1 VTVDATTPA
10 GASVSFDASASDAGG
25 GNLQAVCDPASGA
38 TFPVATTTVQCRASD
53 SRGQTTS
60 GTFSVHVNG
69 AGEQIDNLDGAVE
82 AMNLDQKLAD
92 DLQAK
97 LAVPAKKLGGN
108 PKDACDAMS
117 DFPATVIDEAGKKTP
132 RITILQAQQLT
143 GRAVTVEGAL
153 GCIPPGSP
161 IGDAAHDL
169 LELMQAIG
177 GLGLK
182 DGETNELVGKAAN
195 AGKRLVEGKAD
206 DACRGLT
213 ELAKRINDD
222 AGKKDKLT
230 DEQAAQLIASVVR
243 IRSSLDC

>member
-25 GNLQAVCDPASGA
+25 GTLQAVCEPASGA
-38 TFPVATTTVQCRASD
+38 TFPVATTTVRCRASD
-53 SRGQTTS
+53 SRGQSTS

-69 AGEQIDNLDGAVE
+69 AGEQIDNLNGAVE
-82 AMNLDQKLAD
+82 AMNLDRKLAD
-92 DLQAK
+92 DLRAK
-97 LAVPAKKLGGN
+97 LAVPAKKLGN

-132 RITILQAQQLT
+132 RITIPQAQQLT

-161 IGDAAHDL
+161 IGDAAHGL

-177 GLGLK
+177 GLGLN
-182 DGETNELVGKAAN
+182 DGQTNELVGKAAN
-195 AGKRLVEGKAD
+195 AGKRLVERKAD

-213 ELAKRINDD
+213 ELAKRISDD

-230 DEQAAQLIASVVR
+230 DEQAAQLIASVAR
-243 IRSSLDC
+243 IRSSLGC